1 MKFLIADTETTGLT
15 APIKVVE
22 LGWILVDEELNVIEE
37 FDSLINPERDIEP
50 DASGIHNIRAKQVV
64 DSPKIE
70 EIDFPDGEI
79 CLICHR
85 VDFDSPLLSP
95 HMDVV
100 AEADTLVLARRMLP
114 DSPNHKLGTLSAY
127 CNLPD
132 QLAHRAL
139 GDCRTVL
146 NLIDYLMEGSGMNL
160 IQLINYSNTPI
171 KLEYINFGK
180 HRGIPFDEV
189 PSGYMK
195 WLKSL
200 RDLDIDMKYT
210 LGFY

>member
-1 MKFLIADTETTGLT
+1 
-15 APIKVVE
+15 
-22 LGWILVDEELNVIEE
+22 
-37 FDSLINPERDIEP
+37 
-50 DASGIHNIRAKQVV
+50 
-64 DSPKIE
+64 
-70 EIDFPDGEI
+70 
-79 CLICHR
+79 
-85 VDFDSPLLSP
+85 
-95 HMDVV
+95 MDVV